1 MPAQAKQ
8 LKRRNHTVNKSY
20 LRRFADDH
28 DQLSMVV
35 LPGNFRVLV
44 SIDDATVV
52 KNFYVVCLPDGSE
65 TDVAEDEFNE
75 VETRAVVAIR
85 ALIDRRV
92 WPIPDALRADIAD
105 WVAVQYLRVPW
116 VRQLAREFA
125 EAFSDVGVA
134 LRASDGERVMLRMP
148 PEEVYHQNGPEL
160 HLEFIRR
167 QTPIVAGM
175 LCERDWILTFYSR
188 RSLATSDSPVVLRP
202 MLRYPAGTAIAIAI
216 ADAAEIQVPL
226 DRRVALSMAVGSRG
240 DRRVQ
245 GVTKTAL
252 DLNTAT
258 VGNARRYVF
267 HPPGEDPLR
276 GLALPEPR
284 QREIASP
291 EAAAALVEDLFDQQA
306 VPLRCPLPR
315 EV

>member
-1 MPAQAKQ
+1 MPARAKQ

-28 DQLSMVV
+28 DQLNMVG
-35 LPGNFRVLV
+35 LPGNVRVLV
-44 SIDDATVV
+44 STDDATVV

-65 TDVAEDEFNE
+65 TDAAEDEFSE
-75 VETRAVVAIR
+75 VATRAVAAIR

-92 WPIPDALRADIAD
+92 WPIPDVLRADIAG

-116 VRQLAREFA
+116 VRHLAREFA

-134 LRASDGERVMLRMP
+134 LRTPNGERVTLRMP
-148 PEEVYHQNGPEL
+148 PEEVDRQKGPEL

-167 QTPIVAGM
+167 EAPIVAGM

-202 MLRYPAGTAIAIAI
+202 MLRHPARTSLAI
-216 ADAAEIQVPL
+216 ADAAEVQVPL
-226 DRRVALSMAVGSRG
+226 DRRVALSMAVTTSG

-245 GVTKTAL
+245 GVTKSAL

-258 VGNARRYVF
+258 VGNARRYIF
-267 HPPGEDPLR
+267 HHPGEDPLR
-276 GLALPEPR
+276 GLTLPEPR
-284 QREIASP
+284 QRELDSP
-291 EAAAALVEDLFDQQA
+291 QAAAALVEDLFD
-306 VPLRCPLPR
+306 
-315 EV
+315 EIG